1 MTAMDGYKGRKAP
14 NVSQYLANLNALP
27 SAHDLATQQ
36 QEDFSI
42 DDELAQ
48 FTNTEFLDFDA
59 GDFLDQARPEYDPS
73 LEEKARRENAVANN
87 KFGGKGMDFVN
98 GMLRMLHI
106 ALDCSQRL
114 FPCQQSSIAFIMH
127 RWPPPKKESHIH
139 DSTLT
144 QFHQPTSPSPA

>member
-1 MTAMDGYKGRKAP
+1 MDGYKGRKAP

-59 GDFLDQARPEYDPS
+59 GDFLEQPMPEYDPS
-73 LEEKARRENAVANN
+73 LKEKATREIS
-87 KFGGKGMDFVN
+87 GKGMDFVT

-106 ALDCSQRL
+106 ALDFIQKL
-114 FPCQQSSIAFIMH
+114 FPCQQPSIAFIIH
-127 RWPPPKKESHIH
+127 RRPPQTEPHIH